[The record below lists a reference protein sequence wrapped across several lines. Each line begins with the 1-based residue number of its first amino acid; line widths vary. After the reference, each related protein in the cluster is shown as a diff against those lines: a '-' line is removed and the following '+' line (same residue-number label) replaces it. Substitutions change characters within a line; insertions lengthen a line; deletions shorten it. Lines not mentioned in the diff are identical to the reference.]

1 MVLKPQDVFV
11 VLKIVAAGSQR
22 PPYAQLAGELQMS
35 ASEVHAC
42 VRRAAACHLLHGPD
56 LRNRPNLAAVEE
68 FLVHGL
74 QYVFPAERG
83 ELTRGTPTSYAA
95 DPLQRIIAA
104 GNEPIPVWPSAD
116 GVARGIAFAPLY
128 KTAPLAAQ
136 RDPQFYELLALA
148 DALRSGRPRERKL
161 AALALSQRLHNKP
174 CSTATAST

>member
-1 MVLKPQDVFV
+1 MLKPQDVFV
-11 VLKIVAAGSQR
+11 VLKIVAGGSQR

-42 VRRAAACHLLHGPD
+42 VKRAAACHLLHGPE
-56 LRNRPNLAAVEE
+56 LMHRPNLAAVEE

-95 DPLQRIIAA
+95 DPLQSMMAA
-104 GNEPIPVWPSAD
+104 GSEPIPVWPSAD
-116 GVARGIAFAPLY
+116 GAARGISFAPLY
-128 KTAPLAAQ
+128 KTAPFAAT
-136 RDPQFYELLALA
+136 RDSRFYELLALA

-161 AALALSQRLHNKP
+161 AEQALSKRLKN
-174 CSTATAST
+174 TR